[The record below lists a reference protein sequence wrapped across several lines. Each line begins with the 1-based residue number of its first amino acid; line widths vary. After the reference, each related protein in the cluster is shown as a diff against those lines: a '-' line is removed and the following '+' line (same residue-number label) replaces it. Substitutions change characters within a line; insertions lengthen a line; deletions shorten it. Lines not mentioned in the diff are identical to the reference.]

1 MKRTGIFYGSTTGT
15 TEAVARLIAEKM
27 GVEKADIHDVS
38 SINAETVGKY
48 EVLILGTSTWG
59 DGELQDDW
67 YDGVEVLKGTDLTG
81 KYIALFGCG
90 DSESYSDTFCDGM
103 GLIFE
108 SLKDSGAEFI
118 GSVSSDEYTFSASA
132 AEADGRFVG
141 LAIDDVNEN
150 HLTAGRISRW
160 TEMLKAAIF

>member
-1 MKRTGIFYGSTTGT
+1 
-15 TEAVARLIAEKM
+15 M

-81 KYIALFGCG
+81 KKSHC
-90 DSESYSDTFCDGM
+90 
-103 GLIFE
+103 
-108 SLKDSGAEFI
+108 
-118 GSVSSDEYTFSASA
+118 SAVGIRNHIPTLSA
-132 AEADGRFVG
+132 
-141 LAIDDVNEN
+141 
-150 HLTAGRISRW
+150 TAW
-160 TEMLKAAIF
+160 D